1 MAGDCLRIE
10 VADHG
15 VGIPAD
21 DVPRVFD
28 KFYRGRA
35 VRTGG
40 SGLGLAIVKRV
51 MQEHH
56 GCIEITSV
64 VGEGTTLS
72 LVLPLDSAHG

>member
-1 MAGDCLRIE
+1 
-10 VADHG
+10 
-15 VGIPAD
+15 
-21 DVPRVFD
+21 VFD

-51 MQEHH
+51 VLEHH
-56 GCIEITSV
+56 GSIEIASV

-72 LVLPLDSAHG
+72 LVLPLDGAHG

>member
-1 MAGDCLRIE
+1 MHDSIRIE
-10 VADHG
+10 VADRG
-15 VGIPAD
+15 VGIPAE
-21 DVPRVFD
+21 DVLRVFD

-51 MQEHH
+51 MQEHNGH
-56 GCIEITSV
+56 VEIASV

-72 LVLPLDSAHG
+72 LVLPLDEANG

>member
-1 MAGDCLRIE
+1 
-10 VADHG
+10 

-35 VRTGG
+35 VRAGG

-51 MQEHH
+51 VHEHN
-56 GCIEITSV
+56 GGVEIASV
-64 VGEGTTLS
+64 VGEGTTLR